1 MSGEETPRFLR
12 SLRTYTRVAVMNI
25 ITTADQLKEVV
36 THYLSQDAFA
46 FDVETYGPNRGRTPI
61 NSVLWIT
68 LATHGRA
75 DVIPLGH
82 PHGEFVE
89 EVFPL
94 TGQGEVR
101 KQKGLTLRPSD
112 YSRDSKKSA
121 KSFGPA
127 PTQLFPAEVFKAL
140 EPLFFNDTI
149 LTVGHNLLFDVTSI
163 AKYYS
168 GRIASG
174 PYFDTMIGSFIVD
187 NRNKNKVGLDDC
199 LDREFG
205 YKMVKGV
212 GKEVEVHSFSD
223 VAKYAYLD
231 AKYTFLLWKKLAP
244 RIEAAELGKV
254 MTLEMDVLG
263 VLCDMKLSGAVIDT
277 VSLIELKVDLEARV
291 EQKTAEIYKLA
302 NRQFN
307 INSNPEKQQLLY
319 GPKSEGGRG
328 LKPKILTPKGQQKE
342 RAGEEPAIS
351 DASVAFDALEPYR
364 GKDPLVTALLE
375 YADYNKLL
383 STYVLP
389 YLGGDVE
396 KTVNGK
402 TKVETKESLLINGKL
417 HGDFVQHGAE
427 TGRFSSRNPNLQNV
441 PAPHTDHGKKIRNL
455 FIAPPGHKLVVA
467 DYSQI
472 EPRVIASFSED
483 PIMLQN
489 YQEGRDIYTTV
500 GDTMGVDRKAGKVL
514 VLSIAYGVG
523 PQKISA
529 QIGCTV
535 TEAKELLDRFAKQF
549 NAIPKYKSKV
559 ISACRA
565 GKPTPFVKTLTGRR
579 RYLPEINSRDPGM
592 RAQAERQAFNTKIQ
606 GSAADIIKI
615 AMVRAYRLVPKEAK
629 LILTVHDELVLITP
643 DALAEETA
651 NKLREAM
658 EDIQVLKI
666 PLVADI
672 KIVDRW
678 GEAK

>member
-1 MSGEETPRFLR
+1 M
-12 SLRTYTRVAVMNI
+12 
-25 ITTADQLKEVV
+25 
-36 THYLSQDAFA
+36 
-46 FDVETYGPNRGRTPI
+46 
-61 NSVLWIT
+61 
-68 LATHGRA
+68 
-75 DVIPLGH
+75 GH
-82 PHGEFVE
+82 PNGEFIE

-101 KQKGLTLRPSD
+101 KEKGLTLRPSD
-112 YSRDSKKSA
+112 YSRDSKKA
-121 KSFGPA
+121 TKLFGPA
-127 PTQLFPAEVFKAL
+127 PEQLYPAEVFSAL
-140 EPLFFNDTI
+140 APLFFNDQI
-149 LTVGHNLLFDVTSI
+149 LTVGHNLLFDLTSV
-163 AKYYS
+163 AKYYQ
-168 GRIASG
+168 GRVPTA

-199 LDREFG
+199 LQREFG
-205 YKMVKGV
+205 YQMVKGV
-212 GKEVEVHSFSD
+212 GKEVEAYGFSE

-231 AKYTFLLWKKLAP
+231 SKYTFLLWKALAP
-244 RIEAAELGKV
+244 RLEAAELNKV
-254 MTLEMDVLG
+254 MSLEMDVLG
-263 VLCDMKLSGAVIDT
+263 VLCDMKLTGATIDT
-277 VSLIELKVDLEARV
+277 QVLAELKEDLEQKV
-291 EQKTAEIYKLA
+291 EETTSKIYKLA
-302 NRQFN
+302 GKQFN

-319 GPKSEGGRG
+319 GTKTEGGRG
-328 LKPKILTPKGQQKE
+328 LKPKALTLNGLKKDK
-342 RAGEEPAIS
+342 AGMETTLS
-351 DASVAFDALEPYR
+351 DYSVASDALEPFR
-364 GKDPLVTALLE
+364 DKDPLVTALLE

-383 STYVLP
+383 STYIMP
-389 YLGGDVE
+389 YLGGDIE
-396 KTVNGK
+396 KTVGGK
-402 TKVETKESLLINGKL
+402 TRIETKESLLINGKL

-455 FIAPPGHKLVVA
+455 FVAPEGHKLIVA

-483 PIMLQN
+483 PIMIKN
-489 YQEGRDIYTTV
+489 YLDGQDIYTTV

-535 TEAKELLDRFAKQF
+535 TEARDLLDRFAAQF
-549 NAIPKYKSKV
+549 NSIPKYKSKV

-565 GKPTPFVKTLTGRR
+565 GKPTPFVRTLTGRR
-579 RYLPEINSRDPGM
+579 RYLPEINSRDMGL

-615 AMVRAYRLVPKEAK
+615 AMVRAHRMVPSEAK
-629 LILTVHDELVLITP
+629 IILTVHDELVLIAP
-643 DALAEETA
+643 DHLAEETA
-651 NKLREAM
+651 ERLREAM
-658 EDIQVLKI
+658 EQIQVLKV
-666 PLVADI
+666 PLIADI

>member
-1 MSGEETPRFLR
+1 
-12 SLRTYTRVAVMNI
+12 MNI
-25 ITTADQLKEVV
+25 ITTAEQLEEVV
-36 THYLSQDAFA
+36 SYYLSQDAFA
-46 FDVETYGPNRGRTPI
+46 FDVETWGPNRGLTPI

-75 DVIPLGH
+75 DVIPMGH
-82 PHGEFVE
+82 PNGEFVE
-89 EVFPL
+89 ELFPL

-101 KQKGLTLRPSD
+101 KQKGLALRPSD
-112 YSRDSKKSA
+112 YSRDSKKA
-121 KSFGPA
+121 TKVFGPA
-127 PTQLFPAEVFKAL
+127 PKQLFPGEVFKAL
-140 EPLFFNDTI
+140 EPLFFNEAI
-149 LTVGHNLLFDVTSI
+149 LTVGHNLLFDLTSV
-163 AKYYS
+163 AKYFG
-168 GRIASG
+168 GRVPSG
-174 PYFDTMIGSFIVD
+174 PYFDTMIASFVVD

-199 LDREFG
+199 LQREFG
-205 YKMVKGV
+205 YEMVKGV
-212 GKEVEVHSFSD
+212 GKEVEAYSFTE

-231 AKYTFLLWKKLAP
+231 SKYTFLLWKKLAP
-244 RIEAAELGKV
+244 RIEQAELTKV
-254 MTLEMDVLG
+254 MSLEMDVLG
-263 VLCDMKLSGAVIDT
+263 VLCDMKLTGATIDIE
-277 VSLIELKVDLEARV
+277 SLKLLKEDLEQKV
-291 EQKTAEIYKLA
+291 EETTALIYKLA
-302 NRQFN
+302 GRQFN

-319 GPKSEGGRG
+319 GKLSDGGRG
-328 LKPKILTPKGQQKE
+328 LKGKIPTLNGLKKE
-342 RAGEEPAIS
+342 KAGKELEIS
-351 DASVAFDALEPYR
+351 DYSVSSEALEQYR
-364 GKDPLVTALLE
+364 DKDPLVTAMLQ

-383 STYVLP
+383 STYVMP

-396 KTVNGK
+396 KTVNGR
-402 TKVETKESLLINGKL
+402 TKVETKNSLLINGKI

-455 FIAPPGHKLVVA
+455 FVAPEGYKLVVA

-483 PIMLQN
+483 PIMMKN
-489 YQEGRDIYTTV
+489 YLEGSDIYTTV

-535 TEAKELLDRFAKQF
+535 TEAKNLLDRFSSQF
-549 NAIPKYKSKV
+549 SSIPKYKSKV

-565 GKPTPFVKTLTGRR
+565 GKPTPFVRTLTGRR
-579 RYLPEINSRDPGM
+579 RYLPEIMSRDMGL

-615 AMVRAYRLVPKEAK
+615 AMVRAHRMIPKEAK
-629 LILTVHDELVLITP
+629 IILTVHDELVLITP
-643 DALAEETA
+643 EQIAEETA
-651 NKLREAM
+651 QKLREAM
-658 EDIQVLKI
+658 EDISVLKV
-666 PLVADI
+666 PLIADI

>member
-1 MSGEETPRFLR
+1 
-12 SLRTYTRVAVMNI
+12 MNI
-25 ITTADQLKEVV
+25 VTTAEQLQEVV

-46 FDVETYGPNRGRTPI
+46 FDVETWGPDRGRTPI

-68 LATHGRA
+68 LATHGRS
-75 DVIPLGH
+75 DVIPMGH
-82 PHGEFVE
+82 PHGEFIE
-89 EVFPL
+89 EIYPL

-101 KQKGLTLRPSD
+101 KEKGLPLRPSD
-112 YSRDSKKSA
+112 YSRDAKKA
-121 KSFGPA
+121 TKKFGPA
-127 PTQLFPAEVFKAL
+127 PEQLFPAEVFKAL
-140 EPLFFNDTI
+140 EPLFFNENI
-149 LTVGHNLLFDVTSI
+149 LTVGHNLLFDLTSV
-163 AKYYS
+163 AKYYG
-168 GRIASG
+168 GRIPSA
-174 PYFDTMIGSFIVD
+174 PYFDTMIGSFIMD

-199 LDREFG
+199 LQREFG
-205 YKMVKGV
+205 YEMVKGV
-212 GKEVEVHSFSD
+212 GKEVEVYGFSE

-231 AKYTFLLWKKLAP
+231 AKYTFLLWKAISP
-244 RIEAAELGKV
+244 RIESAELDKV
-254 MTLEMDVLG
+254 MALEMDVLG
-263 VLCDMKLSGAVIDT
+263 VLCDMKLTGATIDT
-277 VSLIELKVDLEARV
+277 EVLASLKVDLEQKV
-291 EQKTAEIYKLA
+291 EETTANIYKLA
-302 NRQFN
+302 GRNFN

-328 LKPKILTPKGQQKE
+328 LKPKVLTLNGQKKE
-342 RAGEEPAIS
+342 RANQELTLA
-351 DASVAFDALEPYR
+351 DYSVASDALEPYR
-364 GKDPLVTALLE
+364 DKDPLVTALLE

-383 STYVLP
+383 STYIMP

-396 KTVNGK
+396 KTVGGK
-402 TKVETKESLLINGKL
+402 TKVETKESLLINGKI

-441 PAPHTDHGKKIRNL
+441 PAPHTEHGKKIRNL
-455 FIAPPGHKLVVA
+455 FVAPPGHKLVVA

-483 PIMLQN
+483 PIMMKN
-489 YQEGRDIYTTV
+489 YLDGSDIYTTI
-500 GDTMGVDRKAGKVL
+500 GDAMGVDRKAGKVL

-523 PQKISA
+523 PQKISS

-535 TEAKELLDRFAKQF
+535 TEAKDLLDRFANQF
-549 NAIPKYKSKV
+549 NSIPKYKSKV

-579 RYLPEINSRDPGM
+579 RYLPEINSRDIGL

-615 AMVRAYRLVPKEAK
+615 AMVRTHRMIPKEAK
-629 LILTVHDELVLITP
+629 IILTVHDELVLITP
-643 DALAEETA
+643 ENQAEETA
-651 NKLREAM
+651 AILREAM
-658 EDIQVLKI
+658 EDINVLKV
-666 PLVADI
+666 PLIADI